1 MLIDGVLIDGAGPV
15 PLSLGTI
22 AELNA
27 ASVPDLEAV
36 VDGPRRVSW
45 AELHDRTARLAG
57 ALQTKLDAHRGERI
71 AFLGTNCLETVE
83 LLHATARAGLLYV
96 PLNER
101 LAPAELRAILSS
113 VEPLALL
120 CTESHAD
127 MAAELVSGTAT
138 LLVGIGDAA
147 RLGYD
152 ELLAAGAPAPAA
164 EPEPVSSICFTSGT
178 TGRPKGVLMTQRAQQ
193 AFARAQAGLEPI
205 RPRARHLFV
214 RQMAVAPGHRMIAWH
229 GITQGTT
236 VVAPRFEPGEFFRA
250 VEAERITNVLL
261 APTMLRMLLD
271 HGNPAG
277 HDLSSLVCI
286 VYGGAPMT
294 AQLLRE
300 VLDFFPCGL
309 MQGYGGSEAGQVL
322 YLSADDHRAGR
333 VKSNGRPVPGVQ
345 VEVRDPSGG
354 IVPAG
359 EVGELHVRSEMLMAG
374 YWRDPVTT
382 RKALREG
389 WYATG
394 DLALEEPDG
403 YLRIVG
409 RVSDMIISGGFNIMP
424 LEVEEAIAAH
434 PAVHE
439 VAVYAA
445 PDPLWG
451 EAVEAAVVL
460 RPGHEV
466 AAVELI
472 ELCRKRLA
480 SFKKPRRIVFLG
492 SIPRTSAGKVDK
504 RALRGRAA
512 AAAR

>member
-1 MLIDGVLIDGAGPV
+1 MLIDGVLIEGAGAV

-36 VDGPRRVSW
+36 IDGPRRVSW

-57 ALQTKLDAHRGERI
+57 ALQTKLDAHHGDRV

-83 LLHATARAGLLYV
+83 LFHATARAGLLCV

-120 CTESHAD
+120 CTPSHAD
-127 MAAELVSGTAT
+127 LAAKLVSRTAT
-138 LLVGIGDAA
+138 HLVGIADAA

-193 AFARAQAGLEPI
+193 AFARAQAELEPI
-205 RPRARHLFV
+205 RLRARHLFV

-236 VVAPRFEPGEFFRA
+236 VVAPRFEP
-250 VEAERITNVLL
+250 
-261 APTMLRMLLD
+261 TMLRILLD

-277 HDLSSLVCI
+277 RDLSSLVCI

-309 MQGYGGSEAGQVL
+309 LQGYGGSEAGQVL
-322 YLSADDHRAGR
+322 YLSPDDHRAGR
-333 VKSNGRPVPGVQ
+333 VESNGRPVPGVQ
-345 VEVRDPSGG
+345 VEVRDPSGAL
-354 IVPAG
+354 VPAG
-359 EVGELHVRSEMLMAG
+359 EAGELHVRSEMLMAG

-382 RKALREG
+382 RKALRKG

-451 EAVEAAVVL
+451 ESVEAAVVL
-460 RPGHEV
+460 RPGQEV

-472 ELCRKRLA
+472 ELCRERLA
-480 SFKKPRRIVFLG
+480 SFKKPKRIVFLG

-504 RALRGRAA
+504 RALRERAA